1 MSLKLSINPPQF
13 QKRLV
18 VFVAIFALLLQPM
31 YALVVSQIA
40 SAATVTPGNMN
51 GWVTAVN
58 DGAAAVITHG
68 DASVG
73 VSALKMS
80 TADNN
85 DSRVRVTKNVN
96 VKLSDVGAISYD
108 AKLLTGPAGSANASF
123 RLYIDNDGDN
133 VGDQWVVYETYYNF
147 DATNTTNNG
156 AWQTWNVK
164 DGKFWGAWN
173 AAGDYTT
180 NATLS
185 TIPGI
190 TSNAR
195 IVGISLGM
203 GNYNRNWSALVDNVV
218 FNGDVTDFELDPYVP
233 TPPPS
238 KPSLS
243 GDVIFD
249 AIPATLASSYP
260 SVGFQAQRMSELGD
274 KITFAGTGR
283 DLQQAAI
290 TLNSWACQTGS
301 WDHNNC
307 QTTPG
312 ATFSH
317 PVTLKLYNVATDGS
331 VGTPI
336 AERTQTFNIPYRPSV
351 DPTCV
356 GGTAWRDTLGNCQ
369 NGFNHVVIFDLS
381 GITVPNEIIYTV
393 SYNTNTRGYAPI
405 GVTGPYDFLNVS
417 LSATAPLVGSDVNA
431 GELFRNQDN
440 TGLQVSTAY
449 SATGNPAA
457 SFSAVPIQ
465 PPAAPTGLQVKETVS
480 GNSVV
485 HLGYTNKD
493 KLTASWTAPVSGAD
507 SYIYTYWNDVT
518 TSPYTAASPWTSPTS
533 ATSYPGTVN
542 QGEGVHHWA
551 VRSVKNGVASDLS
564 TTYTYTYDKT
574 RPEVALVSPA
584 DGAQNPANYVV
595 KATDNFALKTV
606 TGHIYN
612 ADNTVFVKNCSKTA
626 TPAETNEYLLDCAT
640 AGLGDG
646 TYTIRYNALDMAGNL
661 SATKT
666 SKFIIDHTA
675 PTATLSYS
683 PNGPAWTKNSV
694 TVTLTASEPI
704 KQSALPGTWL
714 KVSDTVYKKVY
725 PVNAVQNVTL
735 EDLAGNTGSVTVA
748 IDWIDKVAPTAAI
761 NAPALTNSSNPHIE
775 GIASDTLSGVNS
787 HWFEIKAP
795 NGTFYYVYGTSN
807 FDLSEAKDNTVDKN
821 PIVITEGEYQIRY
834 VVTDKAGNRSDDPN
848 YTHSTLHTIT
858 IDMTAPTVAI
868 DPIAD
873 STNTTPI
880 ISGVTSEKGGNV
892 KISLNGTE
900 VAVVT
905 SDVDGNWSWTVSPEL
920 AVGDYT
926 AGAIAVD
933 GAGNESSVATTDF
946 AILAQPTGPT
956 GPTNPTNP
964 GNPGGPTSEQPDPDA
979 ETPTQTENDEDDT
992 TPTIAFLPQTISG
1005 ANPGAAGTG
1014 ALPIGDGNQSV
1025 GDVAGATADAETG
1038 KTDILGTEDTKA
1050 GWSLINAVMAGL
1062 VVLLGVVALA
1072 GIRRNSEG
1080 NHTGTRVLTV
1090 IPAAAAT
1097 IVFFVVETV
1106 SAPMT
1111 WVNVWT
1117 WLFAAILVVQIILLS
1132 VAKPTSDG

>member
-1 MSLKLSINPPQF
+1 
-13 QKRLV
+13 
-18 VFVAIFALLLQPM
+18 M
-31 YALVVSQIA
+31 YALMASQSA
-40 SAATVTPGNMN
+40 SAAGDIVVRPSSMSGWNQNGRNISFTDAQAKIGNGSVRFSTKGETQTTGGQKHVRTNAFANTKLTDITELSYSSFVEERTGLTVAPLIRM
-51 GWVTAVN
+51 
-58 DGAAAVITHG
+58 D
-68 DASVG
+68 
-73 VSALKMS
+73 
-80 TADNN
+80 
-85 DSRVRVTKNVN
+85 VR
-96 VKLSDVGAISYD
+96 
-108 AKLLTGPAGSANASF
+108 LLN
-123 RLYIDNDGDN
+123 
-133 VGDQWVVYETYYNF
+133 
-147 DATNTTNNG
+147 TNTQLVWEPIYGAGITQG
-156 AWQTWNVK
+156 AWQDYNPLTQGKWNVTTAT
-164 DGKFWGAWN
+164 GA
-173 AAGDYTT
+173 G
-180 NATLS
+180 
-185 TIPGI
+185 TIFPNKE
-190 TSNAR
+190 TWVS
-195 IVGISLGM
+195 
-203 GNYNRNWSALVDNVV
+203 WSAIIAA
-218 FNGDVTDFELDPYVP
+218 DPSAY
-233 TPPPS
+233 
-238 KPSLS
+238 
-243 GDVIFD
+243 IR
-249 AIPATLASSYP
+249 
-260 SVGFQAQRMSELGD
+260 SVS
-274 KITFAGTGR
+274 
-283 DLQQAAI
+283 
-290 TLNSWACQTGS
+290 TGS
-301 WDHNNC
+301 
-307 QTTPG
+307 
-312 ATFSH
+312 
-317 PVTLKLYNVATDGS
+317 
-331 VGTPI
+331 
-336 AERTQTFNIPYRPSV
+336 
-351 DPTCV
+351 
-356 GGTAWRDTLGNCQ
+356 
-369 NGFNHVVIFDLS
+369 
-381 GITVPNEIIYTV
+381 
-393 SYNTNTRGYAPI
+393 
-405 GVTGPYDFLNVS
+405 VS
-417 LSATAPLVGSDVNA
+417 LSAGQNNNTQAPWTGFVGYV
-431 GELFRNQDN
+431 DN
-440 TGLQVSTAY
+440 FKFNGTSYDLEPNVVA
-449 SATGNPAA
+449 
-457 SFSAVPIQ
+457 
-465 PPAAPTGLQVKETVS
+465 PAAPTITSPAEAADVTTLNGEVTVEWNTVTGAESYLVSIDGGAPSPVIGGGTEFTTVLAAGPHTVTVQSVGSSNLLGGTSQLRHFSIVIPQSPTNLNVKETVS

-493 KLTASWTAPVSGAD
+493 KLTASWTAPVNGAD

-795 NGTFYYVYGTSN
+795 NGTFYYVYGTNN

-821 PIVITEGEYQIRY
+821 PIVITEGAYQIRY

-848 YTHSTLHTIT
+848 YTHSTLHTMT

-868 DPIAD
+868 DSIAD
-873 STNTTPI
+873 STNTAPI

-1014 ALPIGDGNQSV
+1014 VLPIGDGNQSV
-1025 GDVAGATADAETG
+1025 GDVAGATADAEAG

-1090 IPAAAAT
+1090 IPAAAAA

-1132 VAKPTSDG
+1132 VAKPTSDS